1 MKNSNFLTSKI
12 SQFKGIIA
20 GAALSIM
27 ALSAQAQDFPGT
39 AFGVKGGL
47 NLTNF
52 AKNDNITDEKIR
64 AGFNAGIY
72 GRFKLTDGFSLQP
85 EVIYSTQGNKQT
97 YSTNFIG
104 NSPSSTATIDLGY
117 VQVPI
122 LAVVNIVPNFNIHAG
137 PYAGFLVKNKYT
149 SDNNNGNSSSN
160 DINSDYFNKVDFG
173 LVGGIGI
180 DITKVHIGARYLYG
194 LQNVG
199 ADKDFGIFGTHNLFP
214 QKNNGIQLY
223 VAFDLK

>member
-1 MKNSNFLTSKI
+1 MKNSNFLTSRI
-12 SQFKGIIA
+12 SQFKSIIA

-27 ALSAQAQDFPGT
+27 AISTQAQDFPGT
-39 AFGVKGGL
+39 SFGIKGGL

-52 AKNDNITDEKIR
+52 TKDDKITDEKLR

-85 EVIYSTQGNKQT
+85 EVLYSTQGNKQNI
-97 YSTNFIG
+97 NFFNLG
-104 NSPSSTATIDLGY
+104 NSTVTSTLGY

-137 PYAGFLVKNKYT
+137 PYAGFLVT
-149 SDNNNGNSSSN
+149 SKFNTDNNGNTN
-160 DINSDYFNKVDFG
+160 TYNINSDYVNKVDYG

-199 ADKDFGIFGTHNLFP
+199 ADKNIGAATLNLFP
-214 QKNNGIQLY
+214 QKNSGFQFY
-223 VAFDLK
+223 VAIDLK